1 MKHLFRTVTAL
12 LVLALLGLATCVT
25 VVREG
30 SAAVVLRLGA
40 PVRVTAEPGIV
51 WHLPPP
57 IERVRLV
64 DLRLRSTSSGVYD
77 VQTADGAVLAIE
89 AFAGWQVQRDPAA
102 VLAFLRAVD
111 GDPAIAAGHL
121 RGLLGSSLQ
130 TVSGG
135 FRLDALVGAASQKTL
150 PAFEEAL
157 AGRLRG
163 ELRNRYG
170 IELHAVGL
178 ERLMVPERIVEATI
192 TAMVSAP
199 PPGSSRIPAAG
210 PARPRQLVARPPPP
224 PRTVIAGA
232 RAEAATLIAEG
243 TRQAATL
250 SAEAW
255 KRDPEL
261 YRMARSLDAVRMA
274 FERQS
279 AVVLR
284 TDAAP
289 FDALMTRPGTS
300 PEPAPELDPDAVR
313 AAALPET
320 RP

>member
-1 MKHLFRTVTAL
+1 MKHLLRTVTAL
-12 LVLALLGLATCVT
+12 LVLVLLGLATCVT
-25 VVREG
+25 VVRDG

-40 PVRVTAEPGIV
+40 PVRVAAEPGVV

-64 DLRLRSTSSGVYD
+64 DLRLRSTSSGIYD

-89 AFAGWQVQRDPAA
+89 AFAGWQVRREEAA

-111 GDPAIAAGHL
+111 GDAAIAAGHL

-157 AGRLRG
+157 AGRLRE
-163 ELRNRYG
+163 ELRRRYG

-192 TAMVSAP
+192 TAMVEERTAAA
-199 PPGSSRIPAAG
+199 SRIKAAG
-210 PARPRQLVARPPPP
+210 QERAGQLVAGAEAEA
-224 PRTVIAGA
+224 RTVIAAA
-232 RAEAATLIAEG
+232 RAEAATLVAEG

-261 YRMARSLDAVRMA
+261 YRLARSLDAVRMA

-289 FDALMTRPGTS
+289 FDALMTRPGS
-300 PEPAPELDPDAVR
+300 RPEPAPELDPDAVR